1 MCPVTA
7 AESRGCSRWSQRY
20 KEWKVVLSTS
30 FKKNP
35 SGWSVSEIV
44 LTFDLSLISSADVIA
59 PKKIILPGA
68 MGKTKILR
76 RLVPAVS
83 FESYFFIT
91 LFAERCTVFLS
102 HMSGGARAV
111 WLAWRGP
118 GPKAPHIKTSHSE
131 SYSWDRP
138 WIDTMPIP
146 LVVKMG
152 CGVCMKLSKLSTL
165 CYILNLL
172 PHYMDG
178 TSHSAKKQSTTKACF
193 LKFPPLYLCFF
204 FFFYNTYWLLPKQ
217 GLLALRNENDMK

>member
-1 MCPVTA
+1 MWA
-7 AESRGCSRWSQRY
+7 RLYWHLIY
-20 KEWKVVLSTS
+20 LS
-30 FKKNP
+30 FP
-35 SGWSVSEIV
+35 Q
-44 LTFDLSLISSADVIA
+44 LTLSLQ
-59 PKKIILPGA
+59 KKIILPGA

-76 RLVPAVS
+76 KLVPAVS

-91 LFAERCTVFLS
+91 LFAERCIVFLS

-152 CGVCMKLSKLSTL
+152 CGVCMKLSKLPTL

-193 LKFPPLYLCFF
+193 LKFTIPQV
-204 FFFYNTYWLLPKQ
+204 YNTYWLLPKQ

>member
-1 MCPVTA
+1 M
-7 AESRGCSRWSQRY
+7 
-20 KEWKVVLSTS
+20 
-30 FKKNP
+30 
-35 SGWSVSEIV
+35 SEIV

-59 PKKIILPGA
+59 PKKIILSGA

-138 WIDTMPIP
+138 
-146 LVVKMG
+146 
-152 CGVCMKLSKLSTL
+152 
-165 CYILNLL
+165 
-172 PHYMDG
+172 
-178 TSHSAKKQSTTKACF
+178 
-193 LKFPPLYLCFF
+193 
-204 FFFYNTYWLLPKQ
+204 
-217 GLLALRNENDMK
+217 